1 MISFSV
7 WNKKGGSTKTT
18 LSLTYAGYLTS
29 LGKKIAVIDLD
40 PQFGAC
46 VCADLARA
54 AGREL
59 PFQVAKSL
67 DDVKGKVDA
76 VIYDHAPGI
85 NPGGKIQNIIL
96 VPTIL
101 DAANYSITLNTVK
114 ELQKTNS
121 LYIVIPSRVEVKEKE
136 QKEMLE
142 TVFPLPSDENKLLS
156 EMSFFWKSSNVV
168 PYIKKRVSYSRAY
181 GMGMTIF
188 SEKSGLENLI
198 TARDEFKGVALYIDM
213 KIEKYIAQL
222 KQKKAEAMASAS
234 KAS

>member
-67 DDVKGKVDA
+67 DDVKGEVDA

-121 LYIVIPSRVEVKEKE
+121 LYIVIPSRVEIKEKE
-136 QKEMLE
+136 QREMLE
-142 TVFPLPSDENKLLS
+142 TVFPLPADENDLLLAK
-156 EMSFFWKSSNVV
+156 SFFKKSSTVV

-198 TARDEFKGVALYIDM
+198 AARDEFKDVADYIDM

-222 KQKKAEAMASAS
+222 KEKKAQATAS
-234 KAS
+234 KATS

>member
-121 LYIVIPSRVEVKEKE
+121 LYIVIPSRVEIKEKE

-142 TVFPLPSDENKLLS
+142 TVFPLPTDENKLLS